1 MLVNLLIRC
10 KNDILHWIQHQVGFR
25 GIWLIS
31 SFAVETCQIW
41 RQTTHKSLCFLDF
54 TERWLYIV
62 SGFQLVCKRGDEAS
76 RCYWELWIREL
87 VNFSHSLL
95 TGFLQYQILLSLY
108 TDVNEFRDFN
118 INAYGIGL
126 MVIPFQGCI
135 WCSEFAFID
144 LLTRRVL
151 TEELCKCN
159 SLISLLITSNAIFQ
173 PWQSLYFNSRQD
185 ISRMLPNRS
194 AKECEKHYSTFYV
207 KSHNQDLRG
216 NRPCD

>member
-95 TGFLQYQILLSLY
+95 TGFLQYQSLY
-108 TDVNEFRDFN
+108 TDVSKFRDFN
-118 INAYGIGL
+118 IICLGNWADG
-126 MVIPFQGCI
+126 
-135 WCSEFAFID
+135 
-144 LLTRRVL
+144 
-151 TEELCKCN
+151 N
-159 SLISLLITSNAIFQ
+159 S
-173 PWQSLYFNSRQD
+173 
-185 ISRMLPNRS
+185 ISRMHLMVWVCIHWFTDLTHSYRGVVQVQLIDLF
-194 AKECEKHYSTFYV
+194 A
-207 KSHNQDLRG
+207 HN
-216 NRPCD
+216 